1 MEPAPV
7 VLEGVVEF
15 VANDPILFGLL
26 LAMVTLVF
34 FVYLFIRRT
43 LTSVR
48 EGYDDA
54 LRGK

>member
-15 VANDPILFGLL
+15 VTNDPILFGLL